1 MLKKFHDGAANEA
14 YIFAAI
20 SRPLLKSDDIEVL
33 KWYRM
38 EKVLQKILSF
48 VMLCTLTG
56 LDEFAAQTKYIYFTA
71 EDIFADRNNHALH
84 QKSKFKLKVV
94 EY

>member
-48 VMLCTLTG
+48 VMLQIPKRYCSSW
-56 LDEFAAQTKYIYFTA
+56 D
-71 EDIFADRNNHALH
+71 
-84 QKSKFKLKVV
+84 
-94 EY
+94 

>member
-48 VMLCTLTG
+48 VML
-56 LDEFAAQTKYIYFTA
+56 
-71 EDIFADRNNHALH
+71 NHSFCHDCHCYKANVRSIL
-84 QKSKFKLKVV
+84 SSFPFCEAVP
-94 EY
+94 

>member
-48 VMLCTLTG
+48 VMQTQGCNVLCRQQSIPPLQLPTLDSLLG
-56 LDEFAAQTKYIYFTA
+56 LS
-71 EDIFADRNNHALH
+71 LH
-84 QKSKFKLKVV
+84 RGNTW
-94 EY
+94 

>member
-38 EKVLQKILSF
+38 EKVLQKLLSF
-48 VMLCTLTG
+48 VM
-56 LDEFAAQTKYIYFTA
+56 ERMHEKEPKTKLINLRAGKATMPCIA
-71 EDIFADRNNHALH
+71 
-84 QKSKFKLKVV
+84 SKNRLEKERRAVQMELW
-94 EY
+94 

>member
-48 VMLCTLTG
+48 VMHL
-56 LDEFAAQTKYIYFTA
+56 FTY
-71 EDIFADRNNHALH
+71 
-84 QKSKFKLKVV
+84 S
-94 EY
+94 